1 MAKLT
6 ISSENVGLREFREN
20 TGKYVAALKKGKKF
34 TIFKHSKPIFAVVPA
49 DEVEYDLDELD
60 GPGWKT
66 LIDFTKIRK
75 GGVTAKEVLAAIDR
89 VYGQNRK
96 VHS

>member
-1 MAKLT
+1 MAKIT
-6 ISSENVGLREFREN
+6 TAAANVGLREFREN
-20 TGKYVAALKKGKKF
+20 TGKYIAALKKGKKF
-34 TIFKHSKPIFAVVPA
+34 TIFKHSKPIFAIVPA

-75 GGVTAKEVLAAIDR
+75 GGIPAEELIAAIDR
-89 VYGQNRK
+89 VYGQG
-96 VHS
+96 